1 MAACSTTTALAQP
14 VRLVRRL
21 SRRSEKSAAPSISD
35 FDLCGYL
42 GAGGYGMVLV
52 ASHRRVGRQY
62 AIKVIDKR
70 IVCAQ
75 PSQVASVY
83 REREVL
89 ASIRHPYIVPMRHAF
104 QTADHL
110 CLVLDYVGGG
120 NMYADLQRNGAYSH
134 ERAQFYGAQVVLA
147 LEHLHSRGILYRD
160 LKPDNVL
167 LTTHGSIQL
176 ADMGAACGATPD
188 GSILGVTD
196 GAKWTG
202 KVKPNGR
209 RMTITGTHGYRA
221 PEMYD
226 REYSKPADWWCVG
239 ILIVEMLTGEN
250 PLRGANRKESEHL
263 AKTLDVQLPDTV
275 LPPARETALAFLVRD
290 WRRRLGTPT
299 YLETYWAPAEADKR
313 AVGRVKASPFFAPI
327 DFDRML
333 AGSLKPTFAVR
344 CAQLPHHGPK
354 GSTPGARTL
363 DDFCQMVDYL
373 KASVEA
379 RAKQPLAAEHE
390 AAFAAWNWNASE
402 DSVDESGEGSPRLE
416 RRGSGLRLRAW
427 GSAPVGAA

>member
-1 MAACSTTTALAQP
+1 
-14 VRLVRRL
+14 
-21 SRRSEKSAAPSISD
+21 
-35 FDLCGYL
+35 
-42 GAGGYGMVLV
+42 MVLV

-176 ADMGAACGATPD
+176 ADMG
-188 GSILGVTD
+188 
-196 GAKWTG
+196 WTG
-202 KVKPNGR
+202 KVKPSGR

-275 LPPARETALAFLVRD
+275 LPPARETALA
-290 WRRRLGTPT
+290 
-299 YLETYWAPAEADKR
+299 
-313 AVGRVKASPFFAPI
+313 SPFFAPI

-344 CAQLPHHGPK
+344 CAQLPH
-354 GSTPGARTL
+354 
-363 DDFCQMVDYL
+363 
-373 KASVEA
+373 
-379 RAKQPLAAEHE
+379 
-390 AAFAAWNWNASE
+390 
-402 DSVDESGEGSPRLE
+402 
-416 RRGSGLRLRAW
+416 
-427 GSAPVGAA
+427 